1 MLLIAFI
8 IALTFLV
15 EKPTAAAVAHRVHD
29 ANLPLSTAPPEPG
42 SSAATI
48 RQSKPTAAPDRNLI
62 KRQYGTKPTGA
73 NEVAGLPG
81 AGCVTRG
88 GTDVT
93 STSTL
98 EPTGVQWVPY
108 VPFNEY
114 GQIVYF
120 GTDTDGIVFE
130 NVNFYDP
137 PSSLLAYTTLLQPY
151 SNSSGWSMVMPSTLP
166 DTRACNSMRMYTS
179 GCPF

>member
-8 IALTFLV
+8 IVLTFVV
-15 EKPTAAAVAHRVHD
+15 EKPTAAAVAHWVHD
-29 ANLPLSTAPPEPG
+29 ANLPLPTAPPEPG

-48 RQSKPTAAPDRNLI
+48 RQPKPTAAPDRNFI

-81 AGCVTRG
+81 VACITRG
-88 GTDVT
+88 GTAVR

-98 EPTGVQWVPY
+98 EPTGLQWVPY
-108 VPFNEY
+108 VPFAEV

-120 GTDTDGIVFE
+120 GTDTDGILFE
-130 NVNFYDP
+130 NVNFVDP
-137 PSSLLAYTTLLQPY
+137 PSNLLAYTTLLQPY
-151 SNSSGWSMVMPSTLP
+151 SNSSGWSMVMPSTVP
-166 DTRACNSMRMYTS
+166 DTRGCNSIR
-179 GCPF
+179 

>member
-1 MLLIAFI
+1 MLLIVFI
-8 IALTFLV
+8 IVLTCLV
-15 EKPTAAAVAHRVHD
+15 EKPTAIAVAHRVHD
-29 ANLPLSTAPPEPG
+29 ARLPLSTAPPEPG
-42 SSAATI
+42 SSAVTI
-48 RQSKPTAAPDRNLI
+48 QQPKPTAAPDRNLI

-81 AGCVTRG
+81 AVCHTRG
-88 GTDVT
+88 GTYVM

-98 EPTGVQWVPY
+98 EPMGLQWVPY
-108 VPFNEY
+108 VPLDEA

-120 GTDTDGIVFE
+120 GTDTDGILFE

-151 SNSSGWSMVMPSTLP
+151 SNSSGWSMVMPSTVP
-166 DTRACNSMRMYTS
+166 DTRGSNSIR
-179 GCPF
+179 

>member
-1 MLLIAFI
+1 MLLIALI
-8 IALTFLV
+8 TVITLLV
-15 EKPTAAAVAHRVHD
+15 EESTAAAVAQRVHD

-48 RQSKPTAAPDRNLI
+48 RQPKPTAAPDRDLI
-62 KRQYGTKPTGA
+62 KRQQYGSKPTGA

-81 AGCVTRG
+81 ALCYTRG
-88 GTDVT
+88 GTYIS

-98 EPTGVQWVPY
+98 EPTGLQWVPY
-108 VPFNEY
+108 VPLDGD

-130 NVNFYDP
+130 NVAFVDP

-151 SNSSGWSMVMPSTLP
+151 SNSSGWSMVMPSTIP
-166 DTRACNSMRMYTS
+166 DTRRCNSIY
-179 GCPF
+179 

>member
-8 IALTFLV
+8 IVLTLLV
-15 EKPTAAAVAHRVHD
+15 EKPTAAAVAHRVYD

-48 RQSKPTAAPDRNLI
+48 RQPKPTAAPDRNFI

-81 AGCVTRG
+81 AVCITRN
-88 GTDVT
+88 GTDVR

-98 EPTGVQWVPY
+98 EPTGLQWVPY
-108 VPFNEY
+108 VPFAEV

-120 GTDTDGIVFE
+120 GTDTDGILFE
-130 NVNFYDP
+130 NVNFVDP

-151 SNSSGWSMVMPSTLP
+151 SNSSGWSMVMPSTIP
-166 DTRACNSMRMYTS
+166 DTRGCNSIR
-179 GCPF
+179 

>member
-1 MLLIAFI
+1 MLIAFI
-8 IALTFLV
+8 IVLTFLV
-15 EKPTAAAVAHRVHD
+15 EKPTAAAVAHRLHD

-48 RQSKPTAAPDRNLI
+48 RQPKPTAAPDRNLI
-62 KRQYGTKPTGA
+62 KRQHGTKPTGA

-81 AGCVTRG
+81 AVCITRNG
-88 GTDVT
+88 IDVS

-98 EPTGVQWVPY
+98 EPTGLQWVPY
-108 VPFNEY
+108 VPLNGA

-120 GTDTDGIVFE
+120 GTDTDGILFE
-130 NVNFYDP
+130 NVNFFDP

-151 SNSSGWSMVMPSTLP
+151 SNSSGWSMVMPSTIP
-166 DTRACNSMRMYTS
+166 NTRGCNSIR
-179 GCPF
+179 

>member
-8 IALTFLV
+8 TVLTFLAAR
-15 EKPTAAAVAHRVHD
+15 PTAAAVAHRVHD

-48 RQSKPTAAPDRNLI
+48 RLPNPTPAPDRDLI
-62 KRQYGTKPTGA
+62 KRQQYGTKPSGA

-81 AGCVTRG
+81 AVCITRG
-88 GTDVT
+88 GTYVQ

-98 EPTGVQWVPY
+98 EPTGLQWVPY
-108 VPFNEY
+108 VPMDGA

-120 GTDTDGIVFE
+120 GTDTDGILFE
-130 NVNFYDP
+130 NVNFVDP

-151 SNSSGWSMVMPSTLP
+151 SNSSGWSMVMPSTIP
-166 DTRACNSMRMYTS
+166 DTRGCNSIR
-179 GCPF
+179 

>member
-8 IALTFLV
+8 IALTSLV

-42 SSAATI
+42 SSAARI
-48 RQSKPTAAPDRNLI
+48 QQPKPTAVPDRNLI
-62 KRQYGTKPTGA
+62 KRQYGTKPSGA

-81 AGCVTRG
+81 AVCVTRG
-88 GTDVT
+88 GTDLR

-98 EPTGVQWVPY
+98 ESTGLQWVPY
-108 VPFNEY
+108 VPLDGV

-120 GTDTDGIVFE
+120 GTDTDGILFE
-130 NVNFYDP
+130 NVNFVDP

-151 SNSSGWSMVMPSTLP
+151 SNSSGWSMVMPSTIP
-166 DTRACNSMRMYTS
+166 DTRECNSRRLYAS
-179 GCPF
+179 RRLF

>member
-8 IALTFLV
+8 TVLSFFV
-15 EKPTAAAVAHRVHD
+15 EKSTAAAVAHRVHD

-48 RQSKPTAAPDRNLI
+48 RQPKPTPAPDRDLI
-62 KRQYGTKPTGA
+62 KRQQYGTKPSGA
-73 NEVAGLPG
+73 VEVGGLPG
-81 AGCVTRG
+81 AVCVTRG
-88 GTDVT
+88 GIYIS

-98 EPTGVQWVPY
+98 EPTGLQWVPY
-108 VPFNEY
+108 VPMDGD

-130 NVNFYDP
+130 NVAFLDP

-151 SNSSGWSMVMPSTLP
+151 SNSSGWSMVMPSTIP
-166 DTRACNSMRMYTS
+166 DTRGSNSIH
-179 GCPF
+179 

>member
-15 EKPTAAAVAHRVHD
+15 EKLSAAAVAHWVHD
-29 ANLPLSTAPPEPG
+29 AHLPMSTPPPEPG

-48 RQSKPTAAPDRNLI
+48 RQPKPTPVPDRNLI
-62 KRQYGTKPTGA
+62 KRQYGTKPSGA

-88 GTDVT
+88 GIDVT

-98 EPTGVQWVPY
+98 EPTGMQWVPY

-114 GQIVYF
+114 GQTVYF
-120 GTDTDGIVFE
+120 GTDTNGIVFE

-137 PSSLLAYTTLLQPY
+137 PSSLLAYTTLLRPY
-151 SNSSGWSMVMPSTLP
+151 SNSSGWSMVMPSTIP
-166 DTRACNSMRMYTS
+166 ATRGCNSMGLYTS
-179 GCPF
+179 GCLF